1 MIIKR
6 SNDLVENATID
17 RISNSWYQNANKRY
31 NEKKRKKKRE
41 KQVYLYNNIKS
52 NKLTYLIFIYT
63 FVIFSSLSISRL
75 FWSVTLHSRFK
86 ACEYSLGMFFLRKTR
101 EREMQTK
108 QKYSRFGESFGE
120 GKSRIIKFSG
130 RNADYWFDYRFD
142 YIWLRPLAAHAH
154 ASVINQLSG

>member
-1 MIIKR
+1 MNGRRSKWFMIIKR

-86 ACEYSLGMFFLRKTR
+86 ACEYSLDSGCSSFEKRGNEKC
-101 EREMQTK
+101 K
-108 QKYSRFGESFGE
+108 QNKNIPAL
-120 GKSRIIKFSG
+120 GKALGKGNR
-130 RNADYWFDYRFD
+130 
-142 YIWLRPLAAHAH
+142 
-154 ASVINQLSG
+154 V